1 MNLGKLLKYSLFL
14 FILYLIIFF
23 ILTIYIYYFS
33 NNPGIEIIY
42 SFIVPIC
49 IFAVSML
56 YSRSVHEKGLVRG
69 IEIWIAYFIIVL
81 LIKVL
86 FRYPSEIR
94 ILYNGIILL
103 MSVLGGITGVNIKNK
118 SFVKRN

>member
-1 MNLGKLLKYSLFL
+1 MKLGKLFKYSLYL
-14 FILYLIIFF
+14 FILSLIIYF
-23 ILTIYIYYFS
+23 ILTVYIYYFS

-69 IEIWIAYFIIVL
+69 IEIWIVYFAMVL

-94 ILYNGIILL
+94 ILYNGVILI
-103 MSVLGGITGVNIKNK
+103 MSILGGIIGVNMKNKSIKNK
-118 SFVKRN
+118 